1 MSTAKPQAIS
11 GVSSENEN
19 IILTVYPS
27 VGATLFGQWLGRMYE
42 WLPTVPGSSIRLSY
56 LLTLPTA
63 PIALLI
69 YILQKITGSR
79 YVLTNRSVQ
88 IWSALTPF
96 QRESVS
102 LSDISRIEVQQ
113 GAGQVF
119 YKAADVVVRNSGG
132 QIILRLQGVVR
143 AEVFVQSLQ
152 KAMEARRLVS
162 ESLAVIEAR

>member
-1 MSTAKPQAIS
+1 M
-11 GVSSENEN
+11 
-19 IILTVYPS
+19 
-27 VGATLFGQWLGRMYE
+27 
-42 WLPTVPGSSIRLSY
+42 
-56 LLTLPTA
+56 
-63 PIALLI
+63 
-69 YILQKITGSR
+69 
-79 YVLTNRSVQ
+79 
-88 IWSALTPF
+88 
-96 QRESVS
+96 S